1 MNQSLRVH
9 QESSVCQ
16 SFVYTPG
23 VRWDSGGTG
32 PPECRV
38 SVTLWGP
45 DNEGHKPFS
54 SSDII
59 LIYLCDMNAAVH
71 PNRLIG

>member
-32 PPECRV
+32 LPECRV

-45 DNEGHKPFS
+45 DNEGHRPFS
-54 SSDII
+54 SSGTI
-59 LIYLCDMNAAVH
+59 LIYPCDMNASVH

>member
-1 MNQSLRVH
+1 MNQSLRAH

-32 PPECRV
+32 PPGCRV
-38 SVTLWGP
+38 SVTLWSP

-54 SSDII
+54 SSGVI
-59 LIYLCDMNAAVH
+59 LIYPCDMTVSVH
-71 PNRLIG
+71 PNRLRG